1 MINGVDPNS
10 FTITSTTSRFSRF
23 IKRLFIVIGFI
34 LFAPAMLFMLFVAIG
49 VGTATVG
56 DDNSE
61 PIALVETVEPV
72 EAEAVQPEPAV
83 TEVAPIETEPVAV
96 AQPEINPEST
106 CDELASQGISNI
118 PAGSSGYSTT
128 RDRDKDGIACS
139 TEDGATNSAPEPA
152 PVVQPEPVAAPEPVQ
167 QAPAPVQQPVP
178 AEPAP
183 EPSYTNCTA
192 VKAAGA
198 APIYPGQP
206 GWEDKFDRDH
216 DGMGCED

>member
-23 IKRLFIVIGFI
+23 VKRLFIVIGFI

-49 VGTATVG
+49 VGTASVG
-56 DDNSE
+56 DTNSE
-61 PIALVETVEPV
+61 PVALVETVEPV
-72 EAEAVQPEPAV
+72 EAEAAQPEPAV
-83 TEVAPIETEPVAV
+83 TEVVPVEAEPVAV
-96 AQPEINPEST
+96 AQPEVNSEST
-106 CDELASQGISNI
+106 CDELASQGISDI
-118 PAGSSGYSTT
+118 PQSASGYSKSL
-128 RDRDKDGIACS
+128 DRDGDGIACESSDSS
-139 TEDGATNSAPEPA
+139 TATAPEPA
-152 PVVQPEPVAAPEPVQ
+152 PVVQPEPVAVPEPVQ

-183 EPSYTNCTA
+183 EPSYANCTA